1 MRNLAPICLFT
12 YNRLNETKKTIYA
25 LQNNFLASQ
34 SDLFIFSDGPKNKN
48 TLKQINYVRKFL
60 KSIDGFKTVKIFEN
74 KKNKGLAKSIIEGVT
89 KVLSEYDKVI
99 VLEDDLVTSKN
110 FLDFMNK
117 SLDFYENYKEIKSI
131 NGYSINIGQP
141 ASKFSTFSIMRTYS
155 WGWATWKD
163 CWNKNIFNNKIIKE
177 KIKAI
182 NLKDFD
188 KKCGADMSKMLLN
201 SLAGKNDSWYAKWV
215 FNHYTED
222 KYAIYP
228 FLSKIINIGYG
239 SSATHCTTIDVLES
253 KFDIKNIR
261 VFNFDK
267 TVEVNKS
274 NNKKFLRFFTFKH
287 KFVYRLKLIF
297 KKGGIKLLILDIKT
311 KFF

>member
-1 MRNLAPICLFT
+1 M
-12 YNRLNETKKTIYA
+12 
-25 LQNNFLASQ
+25 
-34 SDLFIFSDGPKNKN
+34 
-48 TLKQINYVRKFL
+48 

-74 KKNKGLAKSIIEGVT
+74 KKNKGLAKSITEGIT
-89 KVLSEYDKVI
+89 KVLSKYDKVI

-117 SLDFYENYKEIKSI
+117 SLDFFENYSEIKSI
-131 NGYSINIGQP
+131 SGYSVDIGQP
-141 ASKFSTFSIMRTYS
+141 LDGFSTFSIMRPYS

-163 CWNKNIFNNKIIKE
+163 CWNKNIFDNKIIKE
-177 KIKAI
+177 KIEVI

-201 SLAGKNDSWYAKWV
+201 SIEGKNDSWYAKWV
-215 FNHYTED
+215 FNHFTEN

-228 FLSKIINIGYG
+228 YLSKIVNIGYG
-239 SSATHCTTIDVLES
+239 VNATHCTTIDVLKS
-253 KFDIKNIR
+253 KLDIKNSR
-261 VFNFDK
+261 DFNFDESVK
-267 TVEVNKS
+267 SKKS
-274 NNKKFLRFFTFKH
+274 NNEKFLKYFTYKY

-311 KFF
+311 KYL